1 MATARWLVATAR
13 WFCGRQV
20 LLRLRGYIS
29 VCPTLQ
35 LSHNDV
41 PGVGLGGCWNQVLP
55 SHSQEVEGGGRKE
68 EKVEKGYPLLPLPLP
83 FSPLSLSLS
92 LTHSNFLLLRF
103 LCPPT
108 HNSFFMC

>member
-1 MATARWLVATAR
+1 MVIS
-13 WFCGRQV
+13 RQV

-55 SHSQEVEGGGRKE
+55 SHSRTQDSQPENTQEMSILERRGR
-68 EKVEKGYPLLPLPLP
+68 GRAPDARGDD
-83 FSPLSLSLS
+83 
-92 LTHSNFLLLRF
+92 H
-103 LCPPT
+103 
-108 HNSFFMC
+108 

>member
-1 MATARWLVATAR
+1 MATARWLVVTAR

-41 PGVGLGGCWNQVLP
+41 PGVGLGGCWNQVVP
-55 SHSQEVEGGGRKE
+55 SHSRFCFLNFFRTYFLIVLADFTRYGARPAWQKIIRSRQESCITTAR
-68 EKVEKGYPLLPLPLP
+68 
-83 FSPLSLSLS
+83 
-92 LTHSNFLLLRF
+92 
-103 LCPPT
+103 
-108 HNSFFMC
+108 

>member
-55 SHSQEVEGGGRKE
+55 SHSHLPAFVSRGKRNGRTRVLIQLWGKD
-68 EKVEKGYPLLPLPLP
+68 
-83 FSPLSLSLS
+83 SLYTRWVRGVLAGRLAGHKTMPASSLI
-92 LTHSNFLLLRF
+92 HGA
-103 LCPPT
+103 P
-108 HNSFFMC
+108 